1 MKRLLLICLF
11 LIGCTRAQKSP
22 LDPSSSNGRIS
33 FLLRTIINSSSSST
47 SSSSLTP
54 TLSYNP
60 SSYVSYIGE
69 SVSIIANSSNVSSC
83 TVSPSLPSGLTLSG
97 TTCNIT
103 GTPTSSSS
111 NATYTITAKNGNNS
125 VSSTLSLTI
134 SPIYRTYIT
143 SVPVAANITLTT
155 ADSTCNSNGNK
166 PNSSTYK
173 AMLVTSTRRACSSS
187 YCNTSGSSE
196 NLDWVF
202 KANSA
207 YFQSNG
213 TTLVGKTNSS
223 GIFTSSFNSYSIS
236 LNSSFSNSSFNY
248 WTGLNT
254 DYTTNS
260 SNNCSNWTSNAG
272 GSNGTTGFSTST
284 IENAFS
290 FFTFACSNTNYLLC
304 IEQ

>member
-11 LIGCTRAQKSP
+11 LVGCTRAEKSP
-22 LDPSSSNGRIS
+22 LDPSSSS
-33 FLLRTIINSSSSST
+33 FELINYILRSNTYTSSSSSF
-47 SSSSLTP
+47 TP
-54 TLSYNP
+54 TLSYSI

-69 SVSIIANSSNVSSC
+69 SVSITATSSNVSSC
-83 TVSPSLPSGLTLSG
+83 TVSPSLPSGLTLNG

-103 GTPTSSSS
+103 GNPTSSSS
-111 NATYTITAKNGNNS
+111 TATYTITAKNGNNS

-173 AMLVTSTRRACSSS
+173 AMLVTSARRACSSS

-202 KANSA
+202 KANTT

-223 GIFTSSFNSYSIS
+223 GIFVSSFISNYIS
-236 LNSSFSNSSFNY
+236 LNSTFSNSSFTY
-248 WTGLNT
+248 WTGLNY
-254 DYTTNS
+254 DQTTNS
-260 SNNCSNWTSNAG
+260 SNNCVNWTSNAG
-272 GSNGTTGFSTST
+272 GNNGIVGNSQSNDAT
-284 IENAFS
+284 AFGGS
-290 FFTFACSNTNYLLC
+290 ATACNNTNYLLC
-304 IEQ
+304 VEQ